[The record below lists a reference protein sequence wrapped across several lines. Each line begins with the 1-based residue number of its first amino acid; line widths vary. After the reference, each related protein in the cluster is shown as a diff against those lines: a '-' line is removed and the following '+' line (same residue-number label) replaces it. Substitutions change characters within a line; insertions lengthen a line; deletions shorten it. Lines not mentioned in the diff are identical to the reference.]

1 MKPSSGMKNS
11 VSVWPVGFFRHW
23 LFLPSLLSGL
33 VHLLFYRATS
43 PGIVTNDSLWQY
55 AQGKNQSFDD
65 MHPPVMAYLWNV
77 LETVLGSP
85 SVLLGFHL
93 LLSFSAGLIF
103 FRRYR
108 SGIWPYVVLFL
119 PLLPWVGNYLG
130 VLWKDVLMANLLLL
144 AVSLMTRRVSRIAFF
159 VFLVLI
165 SLAWVTRHNAF
176 FAVVPIL
183 LIAVGLWVP
192 RQRILAGLAGG
203 FAILLS
209 VGFYNVYLPTGAPQH
224 GGNQIFV
231 DDLSAISI
239 ARGET
244 LLPNVSLS
252 DIVACEGERV
262 FGMNSTGYIRCLGG
276 WHPNDD
282 GTWLRERSLFRPWIS
297 TVATNPSPYL
307 AYRLSVFWEFLRLGD
322 SPHYVLAGTHQ
333 GDEQGLG
340 FTPNVLWKTYED
352 YVRLVLHYAPS
363 VFLPF
368 YWYLAS
374 LSITGFASVQ
384 LLRKWREPVKEP
396 LSTDPP
402 RSEIVHLALGSS
414 AFLYISSYFLAVTGA
429 DFRFVYWSVVA
440 TTYSIAILIF
450 GSIKKPWDRKSVAG

>member
-1 MKPSSGMKNS
+1 ML
-11 VSVWPVGFFRHW
+11 FF
-23 LFLPSLLSGL
+23 
-33 VHLLFYRATS
+33 RATS

-55 AQGKNQSFDD
+55 AQGRTQSFDD
-65 MHPPVMAYLWNV
+65 MHPPVMAYMWNV
-77 LETVLGSP
+77 LETVFGSP
-85 SVLLGFHL
+85 SALLGFHL

-108 SGIWPYVVLFL
+108 SGIWPYGVLFL
-119 PLLPWVGNYLG
+119 PLLPWIGNYLG
-130 VLWKDVLMANLLLL
+130 VLWKDVLLANLLLL
-144 AVSLMTRRVSRIAFF
+144 AVSLMTRRFSRIAFF

-183 LIAVGLWVP
+183 LIAVVLWVP
-192 RQRILAGLAGG
+192 HRRIFAGLAGG
-203 FAILLS
+203 LAVLLS
-209 VGFYNVYLPTGAPQH
+209 VGFFNVYLPAGVPQH

-239 ARGET
+239 ARGEA

-276 WHPNDD
+276 WQPNDD
-282 GTWLRERSLFRPWIS
+282 GSWLREKSLFRPWIS
-297 TVATNPSPYL
+297 AVFSNPSSYVS
-307 AYRLSVFWEFLRLGD
+307 YRLSVFWEFLRLGD

-333 GDEQGLG
+333 GEEQGLG

-374 LSITGFASVQ
+374 VTITGFASLK
-384 LLRKWREPVKEP
+384 LLKKWRRSAKEP
-396 LSTDPP
+396 LSTSPP
-402 RSEIVHLALGSS
+402 GSEVVHLALGSS
-414 AFLYISSYFLAVTGA
+414 AFLYVSSYFLAVTGA
-429 DFRFVYWSVVA
+429 DFRFIYWSVVA
-440 TTYSIAILIF
+440 VTYSIAILIF
-450 GSIKKPWDRKSVAG
+450 GSTRRLRENKSVAG